1 MSEETK
7 EEREQREKKEVAY
20 YQVGLTAWYNTAL
33 ERDKSLLT
41 LSTAGI
47 GLLITL
53 AKTQGISSA
62 EALILHIVAILSFLI
77 CLICVLVI
85 FKENKKHIEK
95 VIKGID
101 TDNTLGILDN
111 TAIISFSIGVL
122 FSVVISISSSIN
134 SYSIKKEKTMANENT
149 ENSSSNSIFDSV
161 QGVQNLKTDSTGL
174 EKLSVDGIQYLKPQA
189 KPSVPPPPSKKE

>member
-7 EEREQREKKEVAY
+7 EERELREKKDVAY

-62 EALILHIVAILSFLI
+62 EALILHIIAMLSFLI
-77 CLICVLVI
+77 CLTCVLVI

-95 VIKGID
+95 VINGIN

-111 TAIISFSIGVL
+111 TAIITFSIGVL
-122 FSVVISISSSIN
+122 FSVIISISSAIH
-134 SYSIKKEKTMANENT
+134 SYSEKEKTMANE
-149 ENSSSNSIFDSV
+149 EKIISLRESV
-161 QGVQNLKTDSTGL
+161 NGIQNLAPSKPMTP
-174 EKLSVDGIQYLKPQA
+174 SVDGIQNLKPQP
-189 KPSVPPPPSKKE
+189 KPSATTSNKGKNNDK